1 MAAFEIICENR
12 AFLKKCGLQL
22 QFINRRDS
30 ADQVLQKMLQ
40 NYLEHLVHLSTA
52 APLENI
58 LEIIWFLSWWKKI
71 ISHTPKIETARTSFI
86 MHLLKNGM
94 SSYLLSIK

>member
-1 MAAFEIICENR
+1 MVSRKFVKCFKELHFREHFRTAAFEIICENR
-12 AFLKKCGLQL
+12 AFLKKCGLQP

-40 NYLEHLVHLSTA
+40 NYLEHLIHLSTA

-58 LEIIWFLSWWKKI
+58 LEII
-71 ISHTPKIETARTSFI
+71 
-86 MHLLKNGM
+86 
-94 SSYLLSIK
+94 